1 MKRPRFSR
9 IILATDGS
17 PESDAA
23 VDWTIAFA
31 KAAAASVDVVHVWNL
46 GVHHRHG
53 VWDVETRSEAES
65 LMNETVTDLSAAGIP
80 AVGQVMHA
88 DVTHVAAAIAE
99 TARQSQADLV
109 VVGSRGIS
117 DWQSMIQ
124 HSVSHQLLCALHC
137 PLLIVHAKPD
147 SSKNG
152 FQRVLAAIA
161 GADDVLPAI
170 RAAMAAAS
178 EPGTEVL
185 VVHVAQ
191 SFVGAHGFAYVEP
204 EEEIHATLEQATS
217 LLNEAGIVCKA
228 MIAHAGP
235 VAQVVAKIAA
245 EWRADVIV
253 IGSSRTGDLGS
264 IILGSVTHDLLRAS
278 KRALLVA
285 ERLPR

>member
-1 MKRPRFSR
+1 M
-9 IILATDGS
+9 
-17 PESDAA
+17 
-23 VDWTIAFA
+23 
-31 KAAAASVDVVHVWNL
+31 
-46 GVHHRHG
+46 
-53 VWDVETRSEAES
+53 
-65 LMNETVTDLSAAGIP
+65 
-80 AVGQVMHA
+80 
-88 DVTHVAAAIAE
+88 
-99 TARQSQADLV
+99 
-109 VVGSRGIS
+109 
-117 DWQSMIQ
+117 
-124 HSVSHQLLCALHC
+124 
-137 PLLIVHAKPD
+137 
-147 SSKNG
+147 
-152 FQRVLAAIA
+152 
-161 GADDVLPAI
+161 LPAI

-204 EEEIHATLEQATS
+204 EEEIHATLEQATN

-264 IILGSVTHDLLRAS
+264 IIFGSVTHDLLRAS